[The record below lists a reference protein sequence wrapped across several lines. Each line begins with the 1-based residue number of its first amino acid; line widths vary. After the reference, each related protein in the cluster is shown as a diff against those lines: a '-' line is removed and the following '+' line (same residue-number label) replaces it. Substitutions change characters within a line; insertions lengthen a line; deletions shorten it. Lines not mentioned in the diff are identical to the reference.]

1 MTIEQMLNGLHT
13 MAQHTAAA
21 SSPKSIS
28 KTKK

>member
-21 SSPKSIS
+21 SATKPVS
-28 KTKK
+28 KKK